1 MANEGI
7 LVIKS
12 LKELVYEYLR
22 DQMRSGDLLPGAM
35 IDMNETAERLGVSKT
50 PLRDALIQLDMEG
63 FVSILPRR
71 GIVVNPLTLKDIRQ
85 YYEIIGA
92 LESTALLLGY
102 PFLDDSE
109 IRSMEKHTNEM
120 EKAIEA
126 GGFDLYYEKNL
137 KFHDAYLRASAN
149 DRLVKTVHT
158 LKKRLYDF
166 PRQKGFIKEWETA
179 SILEHREILRLIK
192 GRQAR
197 PAADYVRDVH
207 WSFDVQRIY
216 IDMYYPQVPLVHHR
230 RRRK

>member
-92 LESTALLLGY
+92 LESTALLLDI
-102 PFLDDSE
+102 PFLTTRNP
-109 IRSMEKHTNEM
+109 IHG
-120 EKAIEA
+120 KAHQRN
-126 GGFDLYYEKNL
+126 GKG
-137 KFHDAYLRASAN
+137 
-149 DRLVKTVHT
+149 DRGRPVLTFIMRKT
-158 LKKRLYDF
+158 
-166 PRQKGFIKEWETA
+166 
-179 SILEHREILRLIK
+179 
-192 GRQAR
+192 
-197 PAADYVRDVH
+197 
-207 WSFDVQRIY
+207 
-216 IDMYYPQVPLVHHR
+216 
-230 RRRK
+230 